1 MWKDDATAADILL
14 AARDIRRFTAGLSR
28 DDFLKNRLVQF
39 AVVNRITV
47 MCEAA
52 KRLSQEFRRGHR
64 GRLGPRPRVRRV
76 YEQSPGCPARLRT
89 GRERAVAERSLFD
102 VALQVFNQL
111 RLCGTPFQPW
121 PGKFFL

>member
-47 MCEAA
+47 MGEAA

-64 GRLGPRPRVRRV
+64 GRLSPRP
-76 YEQSPGCPARLRT
+76 
-89 GRERAVAERSLFD
+89 
-102 VALQVFNQL
+102 
-111 RLCGTPFQPW
+111 
-121 PGKFFL
+121 